1 MLDPRR
7 LAVLREF
14 AAQGTIARAAEALS
28 FTPSAVSQQ
37 LSQLQRESGV
47 ALFRRAGRRLELTD
61 AGRMLAAR
69 AGELLARLEEVEAEL
84 AQAAGD
90 VRGTVRVAAFQT
102 AARALVLPAIDQL
115 AVTHPNLRMELV
127 ELEGEESLPL
137 VARGGV
143 ELAIAEEYE
152 HAPRPHMAGLER
164 AYLDPDEM
172 VLALPAA
179 HAAADDDPVALA
191 ALQRPRVGDRARG
204 DRLLGHGH
212 AGLPRRRGLR
222 ARRPVPRER
231 HGPAARLVAGGR
243 AAAVVPT
250 LGRPERRAR
259 RGGAADRG
267 RRLPAGAVRRRRAR
281 ATAHGPRRPPPSRR
295 STRPPDLS
303 RRERDGPPRAAA
315 GRARRAARRRPS
327 PPTRAPTTRGDG
339 LSSQKE
345 IAVSGSRCTIA
356 KPTTTLMPSSS
367 AAVRPWPP

>member
-69 AGELLARLEEVEAEL
+69 AGELLARLEEIETEL
-84 AQAAGD
+84 ALAAGD

-102 AARALVLPAIDQL
+102 ASRALVLPAIDRL
-115 AVTHPNLRMELV
+115 AGTHPKLRMELL
-127 ELEGEESLPL
+127 ELEAEESLPL
-137 VARGGV
+137 LARGGV

-164 AYLDPDEM
+164 VYLDPDEM

-179 HAAADDDPVALA
+179 HAAVAGDPVQLA
-191 ALQRPRVGDRARG
+191 ALSDIAWAT
-204 DRLLGHGH
+204 GH
-212 AGLPRRRGLR
+212 AGTAFSDMVTRVCR
-222 ARRPVPRER
+222 AVGGFEPDVRFRVSDMDLLV
-231 HGPAARLVAGGR
+231 GLVAGGR

-250 LGRPERRAR
+250 LGRPEREP
-259 RGGAADRG
+259 GV
-267 RRLPAGAVRRRRAR
+267 AVRRISGGDFRRALFVATR
-281 ATAHGPRRPPPSRR
+281 ASDRARPATA
-295 STRPPDLS
+295 
-303 RRERDGPPRAAA
+303 AAIAAIEDA
-315 GRARRAARRRPS
+315 GRAQPA
-327 PPTRAPTTRGDG
+327 
-339 LSSQKE
+339 
-345 IAVSGSRCTIA
+345 
-356 KPTTTLMPSSS
+356 
-367 AAVRPWPP
+367 

>member
-84 AQAAGD
+84 ALAAGD

-102 AARALVLPAIDQL
+102 AARALVLPAIDRL
-115 AVTHPNLRMELV
+115 AGTHLNLRMELV
-127 ELEGEESLPL
+127 ELEAEESLPL
-137 VARGGV
+137 LARGGV

-152 HAPRPHMAGLER
+152 HAPRPRVGGLER

-179 HAAADDDPVALA
+179 HAAALSDPVPLA
-191 ALQRPRVGDRARG
+191 ELSDLAWATGHTGTAYSDMVTRVCRAVGGFEPDVRFRVS
-204 DRLLGHGH
+204 DMDLLVG
-212 AGLPRRRGLR
+212 
-222 ARRPVPRER
+222 
-231 HGPAARLVAGGR
+231 LVAGGR

-250 LGRPERRAR
+250 LGRPEREP
-259 RGGAADRG
+259 GV
-267 RRLPAGAVRRRRAR
+267 AVRRIAGGDFRRALFVATR
-281 ATAHGPRRPPPSRR
+281 ASDRARPATA
-295 STRPPDLS
+295 
-303 RRERDGPPRAAA
+303 AALEA
-315 GRARRAARRRPS
+315 IEDAARAQP
-327 PPTRAPTTRGDG
+327 A
-339 LSSQKE
+339 
-345 IAVSGSRCTIA
+345 
-356 KPTTTLMPSSS
+356 
-367 AAVRPWPP
+367 

>member
-14 AAQGTIARAAEALS
+14 AAQGTIARAAAALS

-69 AGELLARLEEVEAEL
+69 AGALLARLEEVETEL

-102 AARALVLPAIDQL
+102 ASRALVLPAIDQL
-115 AVTHPNLRMELV
+115 AGTHPGLRMELV

-137 VARGGV
+137 LARGGA

-152 HAPRPHMAGLER
+152 HAPRPRMAGLER
-164 AYLDPDEM
+164 VYLDPDEM

-179 HAAADDDPVALA
+179 HAAAAAGDPVPLA
-191 ALQRPRVGDRARG
+191 AASELAWAT
-204 DRLLGHGH
+204 GH
-212 AGLPRRRGLR
+212 AGTAYSDMVTRVCR
-222 ARRPVPRER
+222 AVGGFEPDVRYRVSDMDLLV
-231 HGPAARLVAGGR
+231 GLVAGGR

-250 LGRPERRAR
+250 LGRPEREP
-259 RGGAADRG
+259 GV
-267 RRLPAGAVRRRRAR
+267 AVRRIAGGDFRRALFVAMR
-281 ATAHGPRRPPPSRR
+281 ASDRARPATA
-295 STRPPDLS
+295 
-303 RRERDGPPRAAA
+303 AAL
-315 GRARRAARRRPS
+315 AAIEEA
-327 PPTRAPTTRGDG
+327 APTDGRGSAG
-339 LSSQKE
+339 LWAGQRE
-345 IAVSGSRCTIA
+345 ASRLRDQRGA
-356 KPTTTLMPSSS
+356 
-367 AAVRPWPP
+367 

>member
-69 AGELLARLEEVEAEL
+69 AGELLARHEEVEAEL

-102 AARALVLPAIDQL
+102 ASRALVLPAIDRL
-115 AVTHPNLRMELV
+115 AGTHPGLRIELMEL
-127 ELEGEESLPL
+127 EAEESLPL
-137 VARGGV
+137 AARGAV

-152 HAPRPHMAGLER
+152 HAPRPHVAGLER

-179 HAAADDDPVALA
+179 HAAAAGDPVSLA
-191 ALQRPRVGDRARG
+191 TLSDLAWAT
-204 DRLLGHGH
+204 GH
-212 AGLPRRRGLR
+212 AGTAYSDMVTRICR
-222 ARRPVPRER
+222 AVGGFEPDIR
-231 HGPAARLVAGGR
+231 HRVSDMDLLLGLVAGGR

-250 LGRPERRAR
+250 LGHPEREP
-259 RGGAADRG
+259 GV
-267 RRLPAGAVRRRRAR
+267 AVRRIAGGSFRRALFVATR
-281 ATAHGPRRPPPSRR
+281 ASDRARPATA
-295 STRPPDLS
+295 
-303 RRERDGPPRAAA
+303 AALA
-315 GRARRAARRRPS
+315 AIEEVARTQPA
-327 PPTRAPTTRGDG
+327 
-339 LSSQKE
+339 
-345 IAVSGSRCTIA
+345 
-356 KPTTTLMPSSS
+356 
-367 AAVRPWPP
+367 